1 MFTADLVTSTEEVLN
16 GKLQFFAAKSLNI
29 RSKFC
34 DEPASKENKKPSSI
48 YDIISFILNLFFP

>member
-1 MFTADLVTSTEEVLN
+1 MFTADLVTLTEEVLN
-16 GKLQFFAAKSLNI
+16 GKFFAAKSLNI